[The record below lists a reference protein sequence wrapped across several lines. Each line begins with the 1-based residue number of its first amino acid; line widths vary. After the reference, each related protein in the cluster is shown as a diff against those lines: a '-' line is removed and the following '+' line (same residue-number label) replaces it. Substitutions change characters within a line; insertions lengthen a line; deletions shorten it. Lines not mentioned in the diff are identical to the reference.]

1 MKQFLQALAR
11 GLPLS
16 EAETFALFE
25 ELMKGDPS
33 CVTDAQI
40 GAYLFATSARELAS
54 EELVGGARSLRKHM
68 LPLEISSSLKGT
80 ELLDTCGTGGSGLN
94 TFNTSTAV
102 AFVAAAAG
110 QPVAKHGNRASTSAC
125 GSADVLR
132 ELGVELDLTIIQ
144 LAECL
149 AAANFCFFF
158 APNHH
163 PATKRV
169 QVIRRELG
177 VRTIFNFLGPLSNP
191 AGATRQLLGVSQL
204 KMVEPMARALLA
216 LGARHA
222 LVVRG
227 EDGLDELSTTGPSL
241 IAEVRAGEVS
251 HYTITPEDY
260 GLERVSFAEI
270 EGGIPKVAA
279 SRLRAVLGGERNAYS
294 DLVALNAGAALYV
307 SGKAESIGDGVGL
320 ARSILTSRS
329 ALEVLENV
337 IRFSKAAI
345 R

>member
-1 MKQFLQALAR
+1 
-11 GLPLS
+11 
-16 EAETFALFE
+16 
-25 ELMKGDPS
+25 
-33 CVTDAQI
+33 
-40 GAYLFATSARELAS
+40 
-54 EELVGGARSLRKHM
+54 M
-68 LPLEISSSLKGT
+68 LPLEITSSLNGPLNDSG
-80 ELLDTCGTGGSGLN
+80 LLDTCGTGGSGLN
-94 TFNTSTAV
+94 TFNTSTAA

-110 QPVAKHGNRASTSAC
+110 QPVAKHGNRAATSAC

-132 ELGVELDLTIIQ
+132 ELGVNLELTITQ

-149 AAANFCFFF
+149 AATNFCFFF

-204 KMVEPMARALLA
+204 RMVVPMAEALRV

-227 EDGLDELSTTGPSL
+227 EDGLDEISTTGPSL
-241 IAEVRAGEVS
+241 IAEVKDGEVS
-251 HYTITPEDY
+251 HYTISPEDF
-260 GLERVSFAEI
+260 GLPCVSFAEI
-270 EGGIPKVAA
+270 EGGLPRVAA
-279 SRLRAVLGGERNAYS
+279 SRMRAVLEGERNAYS
-294 DLVALNAGAALYV
+294 DLVALNAGAALYI

-320 ARSILTSRS
+320 ARTILSS
-329 ALEVLENV
+329 KAALEVLENV
-337 IRFSKAAI
+337 IRFSKTAS